1 MVKNIS
7 KIVICFIFGVFGG
20 IFADQIF
27 WPYFV
32 ERPLLYKYRLEQAPI
47 YVTERKEVVI
57 QENTA
62 LKNAVEKVEKVVV
75 GVRTKLETGI
85 ILEGSGL
92 ILTSDGLLVTLS
104 ELAPQGAEINFFWE
118 GKQYKIGGKAKILK
132 RDSKNNLALI
142 KIEEV
147 NLPTTGFADLSKIKI
162 GERVFLVGTIFEKG
176 VSKKMANEGIVKTF
190 DENFIRTNIFEKYTL
205 VGSPLFNIEGNVL
218 GLNTIDKEG
227 KVIAIPA
234 SKIKSFAG
242 F

>member
-7 KIVICFIFGVFGG
+7 KIVICFIFGMAGG

-32 ERPLLYKYRLEQAPI
+32 ERPLFYKYRLEQAPI
-47 YVTERKEVVI
+47 YLTEIREVTV

-75 GVRTKLETGI
+75 GMRTKLETGI

-104 ELAPQGAEINFFWE
+104 ELAPQGAEIDFFWE
-118 GKQYKIGGKAKILK
+118 GKQYKIGTPPAGGAKILK

-147 NLPTTGFADLSKIKI
+147 NLPTTGFADFGKIKI

-176 VSKKMANEGIVKTF
+176 VPKKMANEGIVKAF
-190 DENFIRTNIFEKYTL
+190 DENFIRTK
-205 VGSPLFNIEGNVL
+205 
-218 GLNTIDKEG
+218 LNQKQHDWQ
-227 KVIAIPA
+227 
-234 SKIKSFAG
+234 SKTNSQ
-242 F
+242 